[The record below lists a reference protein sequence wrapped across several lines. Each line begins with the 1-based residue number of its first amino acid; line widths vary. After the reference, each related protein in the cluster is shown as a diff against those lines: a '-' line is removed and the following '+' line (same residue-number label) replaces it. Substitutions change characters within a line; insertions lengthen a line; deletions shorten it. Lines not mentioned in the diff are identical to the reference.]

1 MNNLA
6 AEQEAVNSVQDPIPV
21 EEKLPQHS
29 SKKRKIRIV
38 VICTLI
44 LAFFMFLQILPFYL
58 SFVES
63 LQPETYRP
71 GGKVNFWPDKISLK
85 NYAIAWQGSNLTMGI
100 VWSLI
105 YAGGY
110 TAITVL
116 IISLVAYVLAKKK
129 FFGQRFVFLFFMSA
143 LMVPGEILLVSNYL
157 LITEMGLLGNPL
169 AVILPGLVN
178 IFGIFLLKQFM
189 HTIPDSIVESAVLD
203 GAGDMKI
210 LIHLIIPMSMPAIA
224 TYCIITF
231 VGQWNEYLWP
241 QLALNS
247 VSPFDPI
254 QIKLLMYRPTI
265 NGSENHPYASVLRVA
280 ATMITLLPVL
290 VFYFAFQKHFT
301 EGINISGLK

>member
-1 MNNLA
+1 MNK
-6 AEQEAVNSVQDPIPV
+6 VKTKGSVG
-21 EEKLPQHS
+21 
-29 SKKRKIRIV
+29 KRV
-38 VICTLI
+38 VLGLCYGTLV
-44 LAFFMFLQILPFYL
+44 LFMLFQILPFYF

-71 GGKVNFWPDKISLK
+71 GGTLHLWPESINIK
-85 NYAIAWQGSNLTMGI
+85 NYLTAWQGSDMIMGI

-105 YAGGY
+105 YAGGF
-110 TAITVL
+110 TFVTVI

-129 FFGQRFVFLFFMSA
+129 FRGQQFVFLFFMSA

-157 LITEMGLLGNPL
+157 LITEIGLLGSPL
-169 AVILPGLVN
+169 AVVLPGLVN

-189 HTIPDSIVESAVLD
+189 HTIPDSVIESAVLD
-203 GAGDMKI
+203 GAGDWKI
-210 LIHLIIPMSMPAIA
+210 LTRLVIPMSMPAIA

-265 NGSENHPYASVLRVA
+265 NGSENHPYASVLRTA
-280 ATMITLLPVL
+280 ATMHTLLPVL
-290 VFYFAFQKHFT
+290 VFYFSFQKYFT
-301 EGINISGLK
+301 EGIHVTGLK